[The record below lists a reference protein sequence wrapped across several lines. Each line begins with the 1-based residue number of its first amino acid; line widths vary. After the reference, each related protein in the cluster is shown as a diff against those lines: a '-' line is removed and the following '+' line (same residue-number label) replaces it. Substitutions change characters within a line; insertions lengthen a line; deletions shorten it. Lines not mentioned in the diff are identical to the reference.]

1 MTFRKMKRFISA
13 IQSLLSVM
21 MLSFMFSE
29 CTSDTVNGVGGE
41 DVTKIT
47 VALPQTRTM
56 IGNKVGNTYLV
67 YWSEGD
73 RIVADGLLSEVVEI
87 DADDR
92 SRATFAVK
100 GSISY
105 PLSVTYPY
113 SSATTATVPI
123 VEFLSEQNHTEG
135 TFAEGSVP
143 MCGYITEQGRG
154 CSLKHLAGVLRF
166 SVKASSEGIALQ
178 KVVVTSTTG
187 AKLSGE
193 FEVNC
198 ETASIEPTE
207 RTQSTITYVLPTD
220 FQLPTND
227 IADFFIPMPA
237 VVPGSCT
244 VEFIEPS
251 GEKMVCRWS
260 SSSAVKSGVVKEFK
274 PLTYERQKSTTLE
287 GVELPSFSGEE
298 GGKLFRT
305 RAMTY
310 NVRNCKGTD
319 GVIDYKRVADVI
331 SEHNVEVVA
340 LQELDSMTT
349 RYPGQDVLK
358 NLADHTGMYPTF
370 SGSIEFRG
378 GKYGVGILTKEEPL
392 SCYRIPLP
400 CSSEPR
406 SFLVVELE
414 NYYFCCTHFSLS
426 AEYREQAVDIIVAE
440 ATKLD
445 KPVIIAGDLNAT
457 RSEAEMVRLSRYFYI
472 FEKFDSPNTYPSSE
486 PKTEIDY
493 ICLYKGRMAEASVM
507 QHFVPVVPTFSDH
520 RPVVIDVTICE

>member
-1 MTFRKMKRFISA
+1 MQKIFVVC
-13 IQSLLSVM
+13 LLSLMVAGCNID
-21 MLSFMFSE
+21 SI
-29 CTSDTVNGVGGE
+29 NNVGAQN
-41 DVTKIT
+41 DATQLT
-47 VALPQTRTM
+47 VALPRTRIAM
-56 IGNKVGNTYLV
+56 GDKDGDTYPL

-73 RIVADGLLSEVVEI
+73 KIVANGVLSEEVKI
-87 DADDR
+87 DAEDK
-92 SRATFAVK
+92 SCATFEIRS
-100 GSISY
+100 GLSY
-105 PLSVTYPY
+105 PCTITYPY
-113 SSATTATVPI
+113 TSATTATVPI

-143 MCGYITEQGRG
+143 MCGYVAEQGEG
-154 CSLKHLAGVLRF
+154 CELKYLAGVLKF
-166 SVKASSEGIALQ
+166 SIKASEEGVVLQ

-207 RTQSTITYVLPTD
+207 RTQSTITYALPAD

-237 VVPGSCT
+237 VVPGCCT

-274 PLTYERQKSTTLE
+274 PLTYARQKSTTLE

-358 NLADHTGMYPTF
+358 NLADYTGMHSTF
-370 SGSIEFRG
+370 GAAISYKG
-378 GKYGVGILTKEEPL
+378 GKYGVGVLSKEKPI
-392 SCYRIPLP
+392 SYYCVPLP

-406 SFLVVELE
+406 VLLVVEFE
-414 NYYFCCTHFSLS
+414 NYYFCSTHFSLY

-457 RSEAEMVRLSRYFYI
+457 RSEAEMVRLSRYFHI

-493 ICLYKGRMAEASVM
+493 ICLYKGRMAEAAVM

-520 RPVVIDVTICE
+520 RPVVIDMTVCE